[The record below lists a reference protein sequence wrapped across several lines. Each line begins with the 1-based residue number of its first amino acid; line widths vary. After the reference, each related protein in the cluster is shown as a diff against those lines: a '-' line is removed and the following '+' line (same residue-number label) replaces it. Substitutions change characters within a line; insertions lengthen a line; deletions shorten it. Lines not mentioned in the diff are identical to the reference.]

1 MIKEFVPDYV
11 SVGIIHKKK
20 KVVIK
25 MKNNIIVLR
34 SMCACSGC
42 HGDRLSSDWVNSE
55 TDWVTFAL

>member
-11 SVGIIHKKK
+11 SVGIIHLKK

-34 SMCACSGC
+34 SMCA
-42 HGDRLSSDWVNSE
+42 LVAME
-55 TDWVTFAL
+55 TDYLLTESTQRLTG